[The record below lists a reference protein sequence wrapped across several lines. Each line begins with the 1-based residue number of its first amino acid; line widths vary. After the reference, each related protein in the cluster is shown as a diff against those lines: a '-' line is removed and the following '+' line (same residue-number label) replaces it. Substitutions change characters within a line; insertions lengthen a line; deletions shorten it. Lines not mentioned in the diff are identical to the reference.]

1 MTGPGMPGRQ
11 LILLAVMDAPARA
24 DTRAGADWRLI
35 LAGVAWAEGHGGCG
49 GLRLGPDGQ
58 LAVCMCTRLAFEI
71 GPPLPGSAVAA

>member
-1 MTGPGMPGRQ
+1 MSDRQ
-11 LILLAVMDAPARA
+11 LILLAVVDAPARS

-71 GPPLPGSAVAA
+71 GPPLIASEAAA